1 MASSSKI
8 VPPRGMRDILPEEY
22 FLRES
27 LISIIRDVYES
38 HGYAGI
44 DTPVPERI
52 EYLTAKAGGE
62 TEQLMFKILKRA
74 HEGGDEG
81 SAPTEL
87 ADMGLRY
94 DLTVSLCRYYA
105 TNHAHL
111 PAIFRRYQIAPVWR
125 ADRPQRGRL
134 REFYQC
140 DVDVIGIKDSLPE
153 CEVILATTHAL
164 RRLEVGDTFV
174 KLSDRRLLPLVFQ
187 AMGFDDAGARKAM
200 VSIDKLDKI
209 GVEGVVAEGA
219 SHFTPDQQASFAPFV
234 KDIAAVGRNSD
245 VSAEALGEWGLK
257 CADALAPVLD
267 NLRHIKQVVTEASQT
282 PVALDFCPSLVRG
295 MAYYTGPVFEIG
307 SAAES
312 FSLAGG
318 GRYDGLVGQFLG
330 KEVPAA
336 GFSIGFERIYTL
348 LKERKKSALRRTRAI
363 ALLAPRA
370 AGIEASSLRTAQSL
384 RDGGVATELHPFTN
398 DIKKQFKHAEE
409 MQIRWIVLLA
419 ADGTLDLIDS
429 NDRSRTKGDLTA
441 ALQRIQAAEKP

>member
-8 VPPRGMRDILPEEY
+8 VPPRGMRDILPEEF
-22 FLRES
+22 FLRER
-27 LISIIRDVYES
+27 LISVIRDVYES

-62 TEQLMFKILKRA
+62 TEQLMFKIMKRA
-74 HEGGDEG
+74 QEGGDEG
-81 SAPTEL
+81 GAPTEL

-111 PAIFRRYQIAPVWR
+111 PAIFRRYHIAPVWR

-164 RRLEVGDTFV
+164 RRLDVGETFV
-174 KLSDRRLLPLVFQ
+174 RISDRRLLPIVLTS
-187 AMGFDDAGARKAM
+187 MGFDDAQSRKAM

-209 GVEGVVAEGA
+209 GVEGVAKEGEAHFPAELNGK
-219 SHFTPDQQASFAPFV
+219 FAAFV
-234 KDIAAVGRNSD
+234 KDIASVGRGAD
-245 VSAEALGEWGLK
+245 VSADVLGEWGQK
-257 CADALAPVLD
+257 CSDALAPVLD
-267 NLRHIKQVVTEASQT
+267 NLRHIKQVVTEASAA
-282 PVALDFCPSLVRG
+282 PVALDFSPSLVRG

-348 LKERKKSALRRTRAI
+348 LKERKKEEMRRTRAI
-363 ALLAPRA
+363 ALFAPRA
-370 AGIEASSLRTAQSL
+370 AGIEAQSLRGAQSL
-384 RDGGVATELHPFTN
+384 RDAGVKTELHPFTN

-409 MQIRWIVLLA
+409 MKIRWIVLQS
-419 ADGTLDLIDS
+419 ADGTIELIDS
-429 NDRSRTKGDLTA
+429 KDRSRTKGDLA
-441 ALQRIQAAEKP
+441 HAIGRIQEGEKA

>member
-1 MASSSKI
+1 MKV

-27 LISIIRDVYES
+27 LIRVIREVYES
-38 HGYAGI
+38 HGYVGI

-74 HEGGDEG
+74 QENEGDGG
-81 SAPTEL
+81 SPGEL

-153 CEVILATTHAL
+153 CEVVLATTLAL
-164 RRLEVGDTFV
+164 RKLDVGQHFV
-174 KLSDRRLLPLVFQ
+174 KLSDRRLLPIVFG
-187 AMGFDDAGARKAM
+187 AMGFSDAETRKAM

-209 GVEGVVAEGA
+209 GVDGVVAEGA
-219 SHFTPDQQASFAPFV
+219 NHWGADLQDKFAGFV
-234 KDIAAVGRNSD
+234 KDIAAIGRNCE
-245 VSAEALGEWGLK
+245 VSLEALGDQAKK
-257 CADALAPVLD
+257 CAETLAPVID
-267 NLRHIKQVVTEASQT
+267 NLHRIKQTISEASTQ
-282 PVALDFCPSLVRG
+282 PLEIDFCPSLVRG
-295 MAYYTGPVFEIG
+295 MAYYTGPVFEIWN
-307 SAAES
+307 SADP

-330 KEVPAA
+330 KEIPAC

-348 LKERKKSALRRTRAI
+348 LKERRKEGLRRSRAT

-370 AGIEASSLRTAQSL
+370 AGIEAASLRAAQAL
-384 RDGGVATELHPFTN
+384 RDAGIATELHPYAS
-398 DIKKQFKHAEE
+398 DIKKQFKHSEE
-409 MQIRWIVLLA
+409 LKIRWIVTLA
-419 ADGTLDLIDS
+419 ADGALELIDS
-429 NDRSRTKGDLTA
+429 KDRSRLKGDLA
-441 ALQRIQAAEKP
+441 AIAARIQAGESAA

>member
-1 MASSSKI
+1 MKV

-27 LISIIRDVYES
+27 LIRVIREIYEA
-38 HGYAGI
+38 HGYVGI

-62 TEQLMFKILKRA
+62 TEQLMFKIMKRA
-74 HEGGDEG
+74 QENEGDGG
-81 SAPTEL
+81 SPAEL

-153 CEVILATTHAL
+153 CEVVLATTQAL
-164 RRLEVGDTFV
+164 RKLDVGQHFV
-174 KLSDRRLLPLVFQ
+174 KLSDRRLLPIIF
-187 AMGFDDAGARKAM
+187 ASMGFGDHETRKAM
-200 VSIDKLDKI
+200 ITIDKLDKI
-209 GVEGVVAEGA
+209 QVEGVVAEGERQ
-219 SHFTPDQQASFAPFV
+219 FTPELQARFASFV
-234 KDIAAVGRNSD
+234 KDIAAVGRSAP
-245 VSAEALGEWGLK
+245 VSIDSLGEEAKK
-257 CADALAPVLD
+257 CAAELGPVID
-267 NLRHIKQVVTEASQT
+267 NLRRIVETIQAAST
-282 PVALDFCPSLVRG
+282 HPLEIDFCPTLVRG
-295 MAYYTGPVFEIG
+295 MAYYTGPVFEIWN
-307 SAAES
+307 SADP

-330 KEVPAA
+330 KEIPAC

-348 LKERKKSALRRTRAI
+348 LKERRKEGLRKSRAT

-370 AGIEASSLRTAQSL
+370 AGIEALSLRTAQSL
-384 RDGGVATELHPFTN
+384 RDAGVPTELHPFTN
-398 DIKKQFKHAEE
+398 DLKKQFKHSEDLK
-409 MQIRWIVLLA
+409 IRFIVLLSQ
-419 ADGTLDLIDS
+419 DGSLELVDS
-429 NDRSRTKGDLTA
+429 KDRSRFKGDLGAVA
-441 ALQRIQAAEKP
+441 AKIQAIEPAS

>member
-8 VPPRGMRDILPEEY
+8 VPPRGMRDILPEEF
-22 FLRES
+22 FLRER
-27 LISIIRDVYES
+27 LISVIRDVYES

-62 TEQLMFKILKRA
+62 TEQLMFKIMKRA
-74 HEGGDEG
+74 QEGGDEG
-81 SAPTEL
+81 GAPTEL

-111 PAIFRRYQIAPVWR
+111 PAIFRRYHIAPVWR

-164 RRLEVGDTFV
+164 RRLDVGETFV
-174 KLSDRRLLPLVFQ
+174 RISDRRLLPIVLTS
-187 AMGFDDAGARKAM
+187 MGFDDAQSRKAM

-209 GVEGVVAEGA
+209 GVEGVAKEGEAHFPAELAGK
-219 SHFTPDQQASFAPFV
+219 FAAFV
-234 KDIAAVGRNSD
+234 KDIASVGRGADIASD
-245 VSAEALGEWGLK
+245 VLGEWGQK
-257 CADALAPVLD
+257 CNDALAPVLD
-267 NLRHIKQVVTEASQT
+267 NLRHIKQVVTEASAA
-282 PVALDFCPSLVRG
+282 PVALDFSPSLVRG

-348 LKERKKSALRRTRAI
+348 LKERKKEELRRTRAI
-363 ALLAPRA
+363 ALFAPRA
-370 AGIEASSLRTAQSL
+370 AGIEARSL
-384 RDGGVATELHPFTN
+384 RDAHSLREAGIKTELHPFTN

-409 MQIRWIVLLA
+409 MKIRWIVLQS
-419 ADGTLDLIDS
+419 ADGAIELIDS
-429 NDRSRTKGDLTA
+429 KDRSRTKGDLA
-441 ALQRIQAAEKP
+441 HAISRIQEAEKA